1 MKRVDSEDSPYGT
14 HELQTR
20 RKRGSEIHPR
30 KFSDITFDTRS
41 RFNGNNYYEGEKK
54 RSFCQVGSTH
64 GSITTRRK
72 SHQFFNSTTSDKPLG
87 GSTESVYCA
96 YAEYVIDYLRSLG
109 IKASLVLHVAP
120 KNGKDDPCSISPNG
134 KFPRYTYN
142 GEAIFYGVLRQS
154 TWQFGLKDIGL
165 ATLVNL
171 INYTATNR
179 YQDNISER

>member
-14 HELQTR
+14 HGLQNR
-20 RKRGSEIHPR
+20 RKSGSIHPR

-41 RFNGNNYYEGEKK
+41 RVYGNRRYENEKK
-54 RSFCQVGSTH
+54 RSYSGPTQVG
-64 GSITTRRK
+64 ITARRK
-72 SHQFFNSTTSDKPLG
+72 SHHFFNATTSNKPLG

-96 YAEYVIDYLRSLG
+96 YAEFVIDYLRILG
-109 IKASLVLHVAP
+109 IKASLVLHIAP
-120 KNGKDDPCSISPNG
+120 KNGKDGPCSISPNG
-134 KFPRYTYN
+134 KFSRYTYN

>member
-14 HELQTR
+14 RELQGR
-20 RKRGSEIHPR
+20 RKSGSIHPR

-41 RFNGNNYYEGEKK
+41 KFYSNRYYENEKK
-54 RSFCQVGSTH
+54 RSFCQIGSTY
-64 GSITTRRK
+64 GGITARRK
-72 SHQFFNSTTSDKPLG
+72 SHQFFNSTTSDKPPG

-109 IKASLVLHVAP
+109 IKASLVLHIAP
-120 KNGKDDPCSISPNG
+120 KNGKDEPCSISPNG
-134 KFPRYTYN
+134 KFSRYTYN

-179 YQDNISER
+179 YQDNIAER